1 MSLKPTGIMAG
12 LEYFTVH
19 QRSDRYVPSQ
29 NTSGGKSRKWEQT
42 QGLFTFHASQKQL
55 INIAATIKL

>member
-19 QRSDRYVPSQ
+19 QRSDRYVPPE
-29 NTSGGKSRKWEQT
+29 NTSGAKSRKMGANTVFVYFSRITE
-42 QGLFTFHASQKQL
+42 
-55 INIAATIKL
+55 ATHKHWCNH